1 MFQNKNPQ
9 KSLHMINFE
18 PIVLIAPK
26 RSAKIAVYK
35 STHNLCKLVK
45 RSSLSSQKC
54 SHVIGD
60 VTCMVPLTV

>member
-26 RSAKIAVYK
+26 RSAKIAVY
-35 STHNLCKLVK
+35 TNLHIICVNWLNVL
-45 RSSLSSQKC
+45 R
-54 SHVIGD
+54 
-60 VTCMVPLTV
+60 